1 MYCLSTY
8 FWLIISHTRLLVSD
22 VITGDSLPRMIRM
35 EEAYSSASTPISS
48 SVQLGFLCFLSVILG
63 LIADDVSNESNQ
75 HACVASVVKIFSY
88 LFLKS
93 SSRKLR
99 LNLRVGLRLRSKIR
113 PLVKRSLRTRKFG
126 RKVYVY
132 VYVYDKIY
140 DL

>member
-1 MYCLSTY
+1 M
-8 FWLIISHTRLLVSD
+8 SD

-48 SVQLGFLCFLSVILG
+48 SVQLLFLCFLSVILG

-99 LNLRVGLRLRSKIR
+99 LNLRLSLRLRSKIR
-113 PLVKRSLRTRKFG
+113 PLVNALYAHVNSDVKYTFTSTSTTKFATFSKTRSCLASPD
-126 RKVYVY
+126 VNH
-132 VYVYDKIY
+132 
-140 DL
+140 

>member
-1 MYCLSTY
+1 M
-8 FWLIISHTRLLVSD
+8 SD

-35 EEAYSSASTPISS
+35 EEASSSASTPISS

-113 PLVKRSLRTRKFG
+113 PLVKHSLRTRKFG